1 MNRRNTL
8 SLAAVAVLGLTLLP
22 GTALAQQKPLKD
34 QLAGTW
40 TIVSNDNVAPDG
52 TKRQLFGPNPKG
64 LLILAAN
71 GQFAQIM
78 VRADRSNFK
87 ANNRLEGTAEENKA
101 AVQGTTATFGTWSA
115 DEASKTLVVRIEGSM
130 FPNPVG
136 TEFETLLHGHRRSTA
151 DQQPSARLRWHIG
164 DGLEAKHNTRQQVT
178 RHSRIGSVWSGG
190 AFFRTPSFTIRGK
203 WAAAQLLP
211 PAGEQPNAR
220 RVSPGHGPVAVVIL
234 IS

>member
-1 MNRRNTL
+1 MLSARPIVKYQMGEPNDRRNTL

-34 QLAGTW
+34 QLVET

-52 TKRQLFGPNPKG
+52 TKRQLFGNPKG

-78 VRADRSNFK
+78 VRADRPNFK

-115 DEASKTLVVRIEGSM
+115 DEASREK
-130 FPNPVG
+130 
-136 TEFETLLHGHRRSTA
+136 
-151 DQQPSARLRWHIG
+151 
-164 DGLEAKHNTRQQVT
+164 
-178 RHSRIGSVWSGG
+178 
-190 AFFRTPSFTIRGK
+190 
-203 WAAAQLLP
+203 
-211 PAGEQPNAR
+211 
-220 RVSPGHGPVAVVIL
+220 
-234 IS
+234 